1 MIRFKTAKKK
11 TKIIWDVICNKCGKT
26 CRLGEAEPVNFGGLR
41 GVAHGQFGSEHLKDC
56 HEYRFDLCEQCL
68 RETFDTFKIPVLE
81 VDIGPWGGRK

>member
-26 CRLGEAEPVNFGGLR
+26 CRLGEAEP
-41 GVAHGQFGSEHLKDC
+41 LKDC